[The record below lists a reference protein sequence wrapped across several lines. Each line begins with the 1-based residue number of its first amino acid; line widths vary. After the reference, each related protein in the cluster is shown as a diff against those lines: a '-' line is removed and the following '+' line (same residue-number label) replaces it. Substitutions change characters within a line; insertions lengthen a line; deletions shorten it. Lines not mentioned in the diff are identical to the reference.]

1 MADDVKYAANPAQGV
16 SFGLD
21 LPFMYRQEDPKR
33 WIVYQRKGGLIVAS
47 FDGTEAF
54 PESARQGLKESQLDF
69 WAREL
74 AFQECIRRNKSEPD
88 LAAIDSTP

>member
-1 MADDVKYAANPAQGV
+1 MADKTERVANPEQGY

-21 LPFMYRQEDPKR
+21 LPFMYRQEDPDR
-33 WIVYQRKGGLIVAS
+33 WVVYGRKDGEVVAS
-47 FDGTEAF
+47 FDGSEAF
-54 PESARQGLKESQLDF
+54 PEALRHNLFAHQRAF

-74 AFQECIRRNKSEPD
+74 AYQDCFKRNKAGVD

>member
-1 MADDVKYAANPAQGV
+1 MAEEVKYAANPAQGV

-21 LPFMYRQEDPKR
+21 LPFMYRQEDPEH
-33 WIVYQRKGGLIVAS
+33 WIVYERKDGLILAS
-47 FDGTEAF
+47 FDGTEAV
-54 PESARQGLKESQLDF
+54 PEPVRPKLDQSQRAF

>member
-1 MADDVKYAANPAQGV
+1 MPLMQHVANPEQGI

-21 LPFMYRQEDPKR
+21 LPFMYRQEDPER
-33 WIVYQRKGGLIVAS
+33 WVVYQRKDGLVVAS
-47 FDGTEAF
+47 FDGSEAF
-54 PESARQGLKESQLDF
+54 PEAMRPNLFAHQRAF

-74 AFQECIRRNKSEPD
+74 AYQECMKRNNAKVD